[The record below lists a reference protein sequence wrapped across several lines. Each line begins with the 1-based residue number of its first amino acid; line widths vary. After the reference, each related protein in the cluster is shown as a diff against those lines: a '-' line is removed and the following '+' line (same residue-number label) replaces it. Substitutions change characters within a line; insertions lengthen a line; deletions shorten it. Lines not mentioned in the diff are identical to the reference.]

1 MSTAIWLGCFD
12 LRPEVGSEVL
22 DGAIGAAVY
31 AAAEASDVVTFEQP
45 VTQAAL
51 ELGLLVAEM
60 EEAGPALAR
69 GVRSLGGNHRR
80 LISEARRTG
89 TVAWGT
95 FHTYDRDDE

>member
-1 MSTAIWLGCFD
+1 MSTAIWLGFFD

-31 AAAEASDVVTFEQP
+31 AAAKASDVVTFEQR

-69 GVRSLGGNHRR
+69 GVRSLRGNHRR

-95 FHTYDRDDE
+95 FHTYDRDEE